1 MAPTEAPRA
10 GRSRED
16 GVTGWMLEFNGV
28 SKRFPIGTI
37 ALDDV
42 NFSVASGEFVSIVG
56 PSGSG
61 KTTLLHLAA
70 GLQQPTS
77 GTVTLGTERI
87 GYVFQ
92 DPALLPWR
100 TVQSNVELLTELR
113 DLPKPERRRRAADA
127 IELVG
132 LTEFTKHR
140 PRTLSGGMRMR
151 VSLAR
156 SLTLDPE
163 LFLFDEPFGALDEIT
178 RQRLGVE
185 LSRLF
190 ADRRFAGVLVTHSVS
205 EAVFLGSRVLVMSER
220 PGRILGDFKIPFG
233 YPRSPK
239 VLFDPVFTGLAQ
251 EIAECLAA

>member
-1 MAPTEAPRA
+1 
-10 GRSRED
+10 
-16 GVTGWMLEFNGV
+16 MLEFSGV
-28 SKRFPIGTI
+28 SKKFSDGTV
-37 ALDDV
+37 ALDELS
-42 NFSVASGEFVSIVG
+42 FAMEPGEFVSIVG

-70 GLQQPTS
+70 GLQRSTAGDVRV
-77 GTVTLGTERI
+77 GTDRV

-100 TVQSNVELLTELR
+100 TVQGNVELLAELHG
-113 DLPKPERRRRAADA
+113 LPKADRRRSAADA

-132 LTEFTKHR
+132 LTEFAGHR

-163 LFLFDEPFGALDEIT
+163 LFLLDEPFGALDELT

-190 ADRRFAGVLVTHSVS
+190 FARGFSAVLVTHSVT

-220 PGRILGDFKIPFG
+220 PGHILGDFPVPFG
-233 YPRSPK
+233 HPRSPK
-239 VLFDPVFTGLAQ
+239 VVFDPDFTGLAQ
-251 EIAECLAA
+251 RIAACLAG

>member
-1 MAPTEAPRA
+1 
-10 GRSRED
+10 
-16 GVTGWMLEFNGV
+16 MLDFRGV
-28 SKRFPIGTI
+28 SKQFPQGVV
-37 ALDDV
+37 ALAGVD
-42 NFSVASGEFVSIVG
+42 FTVAPGEFVCVVG

-70 GLQQPTS
+70 GLQQPTG
-77 GTVTLGTERI
+77 GTIRLGTERI

-100 TVQSNVELLTELR
+100 TVRRNVELFAELR
-113 DLPKPERRRRAADA
+113 GLSAAERRRRAAGA
-127 IELVG
+127 LALVG
-132 LTEFTKHR
+132 LSDFSGHR

-163 LFLFDEPFGALDEIT
+163 LFLLDEPFGALDEIT

-190 ADRRFAGVLVTHSVS
+190 SARRFAAVLVTHSVN

-220 PGRILGDFKIPFG
+220 PGRILGDFPVPFG

-239 VLFDPVFTGLAQ
+239 ILFSADFTALAQ
-251 EIAECLAA
+251 RITECLAA